1 MAIEIKEYVDF
12 KSSEPTK
19 NNGIVIRESAAIAAP
34 QQMISPDSLMVEI
47 EGIHSDVLTI
57 NCTQYSKKC
66 LENSIPYWTEPYEK
80 AVIMHHNDEDGQII
94 GRVKKA
100 EMIDSK
106 RSGTA
111 AINFTCNIGD
121 ESGIKGIKNGTL
133 STVSIGAVAYDVRC
147 SICGCN
153 VAESVCE
160 HKKGCTYDDELCY
173 WIVEDMEPREVSYV
187 ILPSDKYAQT
197 MKVYKPGKKDLKESV
212 EVIEEMS
219 VRDELFKTITESVV
233 EDEQVEVKEK
243 VEVDEEVKEEKEE
256 KKEDKVEK
264 EEVKEEEVEE
274 EKSEEE
280 EEKEEAKEDDDKDDK
295 EEDKKDDEEEE
306 NKEEEES
313 NKDDRDAIINEL
325 KEELKELKDELKEVK
340 QQLKEAKKM
349 KEAVELELAGYK
361 VQEKVNVARKIK
373 ELKESIGIECEDAEE
388 IAKNNSI
395 NELNLIYKTLNET
408 CNYTKLPNKILMES
422 IVDEDADNIK
432 QHIELKESASN
443 DVEEEYQDLLQL
455 QNLHKRLFK

>member
-264 EEVKEEEVEE
+264 EEVKEEEKEE
-274 EKSEEE
+274 EKAEEE
-280 EEKEEAKEDDDKDDK
+280 EEKEEADKDDDKDDK
-295 EEDKKDDEEEE
+295 EEDKKDDEEEK

-443 DVEEEYQDLLQL
+443 DVEEDYQDLLQL

>member
-264 EEVKEEEVEE
+264 EEVKEKEVEE
-274 EKSEEE
+274 EKAEEE

-443 DVEEEYQDLLQL
+443 DVEEDYQDLLQL

>member
-197 MKVYKPGKKDLKESV
+197 MKVYRPGKKDLKESV

-264 EEVKEEEVEE
+264 EEVKEKEVEE
-274 EKSEEE
+274 EKAEEE

-422 IVDEDADNIK
+422 IVNEDADNIK

-443 DVEEEYQDLLQL
+443 DVEEDYQDLLQL